1 MPERPVPTLQ
11 PAAEPGVGGAFA
23 ADASLHARLRAQLD
37 ALGSGRSANPAATL
51 NALLP
56 VISKQ
61 YESMDEER
69 RSVVRSMQLMAD
81 EARGFAQGLTG
92 SDAGQLRAILD
103 HIKDVVIT
111 ATDDGAIQL
120 FNPTGEQL
128 FGYSQAELVGVSIV
142 RLLPELQVQGSLVR
156 GLQAYADQSA
166 AGGQREPRITQARRS
181 DGALFPVELV
191 TSQVQIGRQN
201 MFVICLRDRS
211 ERLAAE
217 QALRDSEARYRTLV
231 ESAPEMIVVIDSQ
244 SGRCTDANEN
254 ALDFFAVKRT
264 ELGTLKL
271 RELLQV
277 AERLAPDRAP
287 CRQRDLATGTA
298 HLCLAL
304 SPP

>member
-1 MPERPVPTLQ
+1 MSRDPFAERPVPTLQ

-23 ADASLHARLRAQLD
+23 ADASLHARLRSQLD

-61 YESMDEER
+61 YESMDDER
-69 RSVVRSMQLMAD
+69 RSVVRSMQLLAD

-166 AGGQREPRITQARRS
+166 ADLIT
-181 DGALFPVELV
+181 
-191 TSQVQIGRQN
+191 
-201 MFVICLRDRS
+201 
-211 ERLAAE
+211 LA
-217 QALRDSEARYRTLV
+217 
-231 ESAPEMIVVIDSQ
+231 M
-244 SGRCTDANEN
+244 DA
-254 ALDFFAVKRT
+254 
-264 ELGTLKL
+264 G
-271 RELLQV
+271 
-277 AERLAPDRAP
+277 APDNITCIVADLTAQPSRTP
-287 CRQRDLATGTA
+287 CPTTSVS
-298 HLCLAL
+298 H
-304 SPP
+304 